1 MPWSLLSKESQTYRF
16 PCLEAWRLPSQ
27 GSRLFE
33 LFASN
38 ELTPLEAPA
47 PGSTAAAHALNAC
60 QSLIFPIQ
68 PEADAAEVSCVSV
81 TPKGKPLLP
90 DDLLRKN
97 KPKQLLDIVL

>member
-1 MPWSLLSKESQTYRF
+1 MLGCVQASKGMPWSLLSKESQTYRF

-47 PGSTAAAHALNAC
+47 PDSTAAAHALTAC
-60 QSLIFPIQ
+60 Q
-68 PEADAAEVSCVSV
+68 E
-81 TPKGKPLLP
+81 P
-90 DDLLRKN
+90 DISN
-97 KPKQLLDIVL
+97 SA